1 MPTVDR
7 SAGYTKPKLG
17 SLVATMEVVGVPPL
31 TCNVA
36 NRKRATYR
44 AWLAALDA
52 AACDGAHRRKREDVG
67 LFSVRMELRL
77 YDPMGQGS
85 DLDNYVKPI
94 QDAMARH
101 GTFGPTAHKRSTMTG
116 DEHVDHLEVR
126 RKRVSSAEDAGVLV
140 EVRSLA

>member
-1 MPTVDR
+1 MTVDR
-7 SAGYTKPKLG
+7 SARYVRPKLG
-17 SLVATMEVVGVPPL
+17 ELVATMEVVGVPPL
-31 TCNVA
+31 TRNVA
-36 NRKRATYR
+36 SMKRATYR

-52 AACDGAHRRKREDVG
+52 AAGDGARQRKRDDVG

-77 YDPMGQGS
+77 YDPGGQGS

-101 GTFGPTAHKRSTMTG
+101 GTFGPTAHKGSTMRG

-126 RKRVSSAEDAGVLV
+126 RRRVNSAADAGVLV
-140 EVRSLA
+140 EVWSLA